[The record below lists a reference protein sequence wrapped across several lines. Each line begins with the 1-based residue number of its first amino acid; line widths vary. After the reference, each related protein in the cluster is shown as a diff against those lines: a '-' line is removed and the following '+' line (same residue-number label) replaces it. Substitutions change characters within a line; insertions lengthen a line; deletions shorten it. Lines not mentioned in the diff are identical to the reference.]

1 MEMNCKR
8 FFLKVEMFFV
18 YLVLL
23 KLLDLLREAT
33 KFFFAYRQVL
43 EALKN
48 LTGFQVR
55 KPKLDLKNVS

>member
-1 MEMNCKR
+1 MQKV
-8 FFLKVEMFFV
+8 FFKSGNVFCLPGLTETTRLTEGGHKV
-18 YLVLL
+18 
-23 KLLDLLREAT
+23 
-33 KFFFAYRQVL
+33 FFAYRQVL